1 MFWILQDVNSLI
13 EPFLFVILGKTSY
26 SVPSNQNAI
35 MLELFKNGP
44 VEAAFTVYEDFLL
57 YKSGWFQSIHVSV

>member
-1 MFWILQDVNSLI
+1 M
-13 EPFLFVILGKTSY
+13 FVILGKTSY

-35 MLELFKNGP
+35 MQELFKNGP

-57 YKSGWFQSIHVSV
+57 YKSGWFQSIFSVGLEYSAWDS